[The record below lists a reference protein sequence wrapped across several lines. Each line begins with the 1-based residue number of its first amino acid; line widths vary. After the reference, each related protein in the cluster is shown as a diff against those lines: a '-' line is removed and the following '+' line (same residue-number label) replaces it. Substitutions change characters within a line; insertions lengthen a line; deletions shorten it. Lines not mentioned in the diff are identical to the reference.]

1 MYTSLSTWQNYN
13 TGVAVTLGNALHPM
27 QKTTEQITMGASNN
41 FHSKSRA
48 YKWKQY
54 FILHLISPCPSSS
67 AILPKPTPVK
77 KKWKKKNTKDLSD
90 LSKPF
95 LLLEKKRQRDRQTDR
110 QTETEKKGGKNT
122 HTRKRNG
129 NLKTQERQ
137 IRLRMNIMTHSHCK
151 CHEQNDS
158 TLR

>member
-1 MYTSLSTWQNYN
+1 M
-13 TGVAVTLGNALHPM
+13 TLGNALHPM

-110 QTETEKKGGKNT
+110 QTETEKKGEKKNT
-122 HTRKRNG
+122 HKKKKRESKNPG
-129 NLKTQERQ
+129 ASDQAENE
-137 IRLRMNIMTHSHCK
+137 H
-151 CHEQNDS
+151 ND
-158 TLR
+158 TLTLQVSWAKWFYTKISFCFVLLFHYLYL